1 MCPHFFVYFVFLPSL
16 IRLESVAVPDLY
28 IFPAVSF
35 SRDSVLFVCS
45 PAVRSLSFS
54 LYLINFDR
62 LTRFDPIRLAV
73 AISGIFPVTEHFD
86 LDGGH
91 N

>member
-1 MCPHFFVYFVFLPSL
+1 
-16 IRLESVAVPDLY
+16 VPDLY

-45 PAVRSLSFS
+45 PAVRSLSFSLLSSLFS